1 MRRLLAF
8 VPIVE
13 AGDEG
18 IDVARVHGRIQP
30 LNDKPAV
37 TRRVRPH
44 GGESTCRPSAQPQPA
59 PRRAPPSRPGT
70 AAPLGRVYFRSRD
83 RDFDP
88 AGTELPAV
96 VQGVRRMG
104 DSSCSHSLGGAGR
117 SRSRRRERP
126 SQGQSGPQCDSDAAC
141 PRARRDRHHE
151 RRPGPAG
158 RDRHRSQSQDLGG
171 CRGRKRRGRGA
182 VASAGWAWVRGRGQ
196 RRQRELLPVRVPW
209 SDAGPVGAGLRR

>member
-1 MRRLLAF
+1 MA
-8 VPIVE
+8 
-13 AGDEG
+13 
-18 IDVARVHGRIQP
+18 ARVYVP
-30 LNDKPAV
+30 P
-37 TRRVRPH
+37 VRAAAA
-44 GGESTCRPSAQPQPA
+44 SATRPSEQAEQAGHASAARARVLSLARPGLR
-59 PRRAPPSRPGT
+59 PRWDRAPGRRPRAQGGWET
-70 AAPLGRVYFRSRD
+70 RAAHIRSGERVG
-83 RDFDP
+83 P
-88 AGTELPAV
+88 EVAGV
-96 VQGVRRMG
+96 SVQAKVNR
-104 DSSCSHSLGGAGR
+104 
-117 SRSRRRERP
+117 
-126 SQGQSGPQCDSDAAC
+126 GPQCDSDAAC